1 MTESLHD
8 ITERKKLQQELG
20 ETQER
25 LAVATSSARVGV
37 WHWDIANNELTWND
51 QTKVLFGL
59 RADAKLDYHAFVEKI
74 HPADREQMK
83 QQVTS
88 ATKAGK
94 DYETEYRLMLPDG
107 STRWIL
113 SRGKAFHDSSGN
125 PIAMTGIVMDI
136 TERKIQQEQL
146 EKLNRQ
152 FEARTKEYEAV
163 ISFVSHDLRSPIVN
177 VKGFGGELRR
187 DLEMLEK
194 VLSDVELPQK
204 AKRDV
209 EMVLGES
216 VPESLGFI
224 EKSAETMEILLT
236 SLVQVTRAGLAAVS
250 PEKIDMDELIA
261 NILASLEFKI
271 QQAGATV
278 RVDKL
283 PPCTADKPQAG
294 RIFSNLIDNALKYLD
309 KSRPGSIRIW
319 GIASGNESM
328 YCVEDNG
335 LGIAPEYQKRIF
347 EIFYRVSQKVQGEG
361 IGLAMVKRMVDRNNG
376 RIWVESEQGK
386 GSRFF
391 VALPK

>member
-1 MTESLHD
+1 
-8 ITERKKLQQELG
+8 
-20 ETQER
+20 
-25 LAVATSSARVGV
+25 
-37 WHWDIANNELTWND
+37 
-51 QTKVLFGL
+51 
-59 RADAKLDYHAFVEKI
+59 
-74 HPADREQMK
+74 
-83 QQVTS
+83 
-88 ATKAGK
+88 
-94 DYETEYRLMLPDG
+94 
-107 STRWIL
+107 
-113 SRGKAFHDSSGN
+113 
-125 PIAMTGIVMDI
+125 
-136 TERKIQQEQL
+136 
-146 EKLNRQ
+146 
-152 FEARTKEYEAV
+152 
-163 ISFVSHDLRSPIVN
+163 
-177 VKGFGGELRR
+177 
-187 DLEMLEK
+187 
-194 VLSDVELPQK
+194 
-204 AKRDV
+204 
-209 EMVLGES
+209 